1 MKLKILNEKIDSLNN
16 QLRKIK
22 VKKSNFSQTE
32 RKKELGI

>member
-22 VKKSNFSQTE
+22 VKKSNFSQAE
-32 RKKELGI
+32 RKKELEI